1 MHFGLSNDNV
11 VHESFVPCHDVMES
25 SSHRMSH
32 GAYGSMPTARPAHA
46 GATTTPTQPLS
57 PEPQSPGRKSSRIP
71 VSPRRL
77 SDFEIGRPP
86 PAIRRSYSQATEP
99 TQPQHSR
106 AGTPA
111 ATTAHTTSATTTTPP
126 RLRRHRSAPNIS
138 GSNVAMLSPPQLDGT
153 GAKQPAHPQPTFLT
167 PVQPLSIPPMDA
179 HARADLDASL
189 AEPPLPARPRSLAR
203 RTQMHPDPDTLAPR
217 PIANAS
223 THPVTRTVTA
233 ITNGKR
239 CPICDQT
246 TRSKQDL
253 LKHIRSTHMMGQLAE
268 IQTMREAGIPVCQ
281 RCGVFVV
288 GGLTKTHED
297 ECKYHYD
304 GSAHKAL
311 LDKLTVATLQWAKL
325 PLQAL
330 EHQLTALTWPRTTSS
345 APAHVHLPRASQ
357 FKVAIAT
364 VLSKV
369 AQLCENPPYINA
381 GHKLLLWLPR
391 LILTASPTAKLP
403 SDMDKLAASRLLM
416 L

>member
-1 MHFGLSNDNV
+1 
-11 VHESFVPCHDVMES
+11 
-25 SSHRMSH
+25 
-32 GAYGSMPTARPAHA
+32 
-46 GATTTPTQPLS
+46 
-57 PEPQSPGRKSSRIP
+57 
-71 VSPRRL
+71 
-77 SDFEIGRPP
+77 
-86 PAIRRSYSQATEP
+86 
-99 TQPQHSR
+99 
-106 AGTPA
+106 
-111 ATTAHTTSATTTTPP
+111 
-126 RLRRHRSAPNIS
+126 
-138 GSNVAMLSPPQLDGT
+138 
-153 GAKQPAHPQPTFLT
+153 
-167 PVQPLSIPPMDA
+167 
-179 HARADLDASL
+179 
-189 AEPPLPARPRSLAR
+189 
-203 RTQMHPDPDTLAPR
+203 MHPDPDTLAPR

-403 SDMDKLAASRLLM
+403 SDMDELAASRLLM
-416 L
+416 LLDGHYDELLAIYDDLCAAWLNQPRDDHQQNILVRAERLTRHGLLSDAANTLMEHTPVADTRNPFILATLRGKFKCDTCPPPPPHLPLLDSHNPGSRAPLSYVNVEDILSIVKNKK